1 MKTEVK
7 KTEVKMGIFDW
18 LKETTYY
25 KSPPSKFTPEDWN
38 SFNSWSIHKFISM
51 HEPYIELVNIAQR
64 IPYTEKEKT
73 YKLYCSMLP
82 KKPLFLKYIKSS
94 RKKMNEQI
102 LQHIATYFEVS
113 LGEAEDYIYILKKEG
128 VEYILERKGI
138 EEKEIKKLL
147 KEI

>member
-1 MKTEVK
+1 MNSKTITK
-7 KTEVKMGIFDW
+7 SNFTIFEW
-18 LKETTYY
+18 LKEITTT
-25 KSPPSKFTPEDWN
+25 KQPWLSFTETQKE
-38 SFNSWSIHKFISM
+38 SFNCFMIHRFVSM
-51 HEPYIELVNIAQR
+51 YEPYIELVNLAQR

-73 YKLYCSMLP
+73 YKFYCSMLP

-138 EEKEIKKLL
+138 EEKLIKKLL

>member
-1 MKTEVK
+1 MTVW
-7 KTEVKMGIFDW
+7 DW
-18 LKETTYY
+18 LKQVTYIREPWDNF
-25 KSPPSKFTPEDWN
+25 SDEDKE
-38 SFNSWSIHKFISM
+38 SFNVYMLHKVISM

-73 YKLYCSMLP
+73 YKFYCSILP

-102 LQHIATYFEVS
+102 LQYIATYFEVS

-138 EEKEIKKLL
+138 EEKLIKKLL

>member
-1 MKTEVK
+1 MNSKTITKSNFTIFEW
-7 KTEVKMGIFDW
+7 VKMISFEKKPWG
-18 LKETTYY
+18 
-25 KSPPSKFTPEDWN
+25 SFTEKQQDA
-38 SFNSWSIHKFISM
+38 FNSYMCHKVISM
-51 HEPYIELVNIAQR
+51 YEPYIEVVNLAQR

-73 YKLYCSMLP
+73 YKLYCSILP

>member
-1 MKTEVK
+1 V
-7 KTEVKMGIFDW
+7 
-18 LKETTYY
+18 
-25 KSPPSKFTPEDWN
+25 
-38 SFNSWSIHKFISM
+38 
-51 HEPYIELVNIAQR
+51 
-64 IPYTEKEKT
+64 
-73 YKLYCSMLP
+73 LP